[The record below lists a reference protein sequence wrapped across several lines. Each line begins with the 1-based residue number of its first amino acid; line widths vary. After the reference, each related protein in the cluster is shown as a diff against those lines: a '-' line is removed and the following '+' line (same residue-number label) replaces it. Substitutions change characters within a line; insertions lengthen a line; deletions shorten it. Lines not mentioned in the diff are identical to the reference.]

1 MLSNTC
7 LTLVQLA
14 LMYYLKL
21 ADFVFSFFFQ
31 VDDMPS
37 NSSQSILC
45 DTTNVT
51 QSSLNSTTLPVS
63 SMQTQS
69 SITLIP
75 SVTTLSANLSETTNK
90 SEPVQVSKTP
100 PNVTGLQSVVA
111 NSIIDATKA
120 KSSNVQ
126 QSSSDMIGLSLST
139 TASTANI
146 MVGNHS
152 MTTNVSTTPAN
163 IPFTSNILT
172 TTTSHQLT
180 SNVPSTV
187 MFKVPPAV
195 PFGSTSVSTCIS
207 NVSGSDT
214 STTTSYSNN
223 VSAVSL
229 NTLKSVLPGSQDST
243 SNATDDHIPPPT
255 RVVTEIT
262 TTSDTSSSD
271 PPMAGKNPKRRK
283 RQTSLKREKPKK
295 KKAESENEKSIVNDT
310 STDNTSQELAK
321 STPTVSKGR
330 GKPKRIPKS
339 QNGKVTN
346 TPSSQTVIPKSVD
359 SAKPKGKKRGRT
371 KPKKPELSDDGISS
385 VCDDTNDTVSPID
398 EPKMKKRKTG
408 LESDEEYFPTNH
420 TKNMEVVKHN
430 PPTPGI
436 SSDNIVSQLVKPGI
450 YYRSSTVAPIQV
462 HVPSGVL
469 LTQAQIEAAISAHL
483 LATQSLAPPKS
494 GSLPNTCALTSSLS
508 TRQHSTQVKFN
519 EPLLNVFANNQPL
532 QNLAHNPNE
541 LTSFMHSQIQQLC
554 VKNQLMSSGSNT
566 YTNTS
571 SISSICSTS
580 MASGSTNTSSTS
592 SICSTSIA
600 PSQSY
605 NSQST
610 TTLSK
615 NSNTSI
621 SSTQTTY
628 SNNVIASVVTTKVTG
643 NIGCGSSSN
652 VAENVQKLQQ
662 FLDDFKSLSQ
672 TVSASQSVSTVSDVS
687 AAMTDS
693 TVNRNQLP
701 HEPVP
706 NSSSAIVSE
715 NTLPSQ
721 VLVTNSIQ
729 TSSESMSSVT
739 QDSLVSTVS
748 STPTISS
755 VIPLCTGKPI
765 ESATTSIT
773 MVSKLSESHI
783 NTVPVTRPIT
793 NIQPI
798 TDVSLDTPVAS
809 KILVVEKTYVQ
820 DSKSQTSSKIMSSAE
835 NTIDTHLDIDLP
847 VTKERMESNVK
858 SQDDDLCT
866 AVETSRK
873 EATIMPDKSSSTED
887 EDVSKTVT
895 ETIELN
901 QQTVEKMHVKK
912 RLETTEEMEEDV
924 LAIKPTNGS
933 SNPDFN
939 TELNICDDGFNAH
952 SSRSSD
958 IEICLSAISVPSLSH
973 LASVVVTQYEEEDKL
988 PMAELPHLKP
998 LPSTNNNASIQSS
1011 EPRISGSLP
1020 CTPTNNDQQNDSPK
1034 LTPIGIL
1041 KHASQFD
1048 TPLSV
1053 AKVNTYE

>member
-1 MLSNTC
+1 
-7 LTLVQLA
+7 
-14 LMYYLKL
+14 
-21 ADFVFSFFFQ
+21 
-31 VDDMPS
+31 MPS

-69 SITLIP
+69 SVTLIP
-75 SVTTLSANLSETTNK
+75 SVTSLSANLSETINR

-152 MTTNVSTTPAN
+152 MTTDVSTTPAN

-172 TTTSHQLT
+172 TTTSHQLP

-195 PFGSTSVSTCIS
+195 PFGSTSLPGVSTCIS
-207 NVSGSDT
+207 NVSGSDA
-214 STTTSYSNN
+214 STTTSSSNN

-255 RVVTEIT
+255 RVVSEIT

-271 PPMAGKNPKRRK
+271 PPMVGKNPKRRK

-310 STDNTSQELAK
+310 PTDNTSQELAK
-321 STPTVSKGR
+321 SKPTVSKGR
-330 GKPKRIPKS
+330 GRQKKIPKS

-346 TPSSQTVIPKSVD
+346 TPSSETVIPKSVD
-359 SAKPKGKKRGRT
+359 SAKPTGKKRGRT
-371 KPKKPELSDDGISS
+371 KPKKPDLSDDGISS
-385 VCDDTNDTVSPID
+385 VCDDTNDTVSPMD

-408 LESDEEYFPTNH
+408 LESDEECFPTNQ
-420 TKNMEVVKHN
+420 TKNMEVVKLK
-430 PPTPGI
+430 PQTPGI
-436 SSDNIVSQLVKPGI
+436 SSDNVVSQLVKPGI

-494 GSLPNTCALTSSLS
+494 GSIPNTCALTTSLS

-519 EPLLNVFANNQPL
+519 EPLLNVFANKQPL
-532 QNLAHNPNE
+532 QSLAHNPNE
-541 LTSFMHSQIQQLC
+541 LTSFIHSQIQQLC
-554 VKNQLMSSGSNT
+554 VKNQLVSNGSNT

-571 SISSICSTS
+571 SISSTCSTS
-580 MASGSTNTSSTS
+580 MASSSTNTSSIS

-600 PSQSY
+600 PFSQSY
-605 NSQST
+605 DSQST
-610 TTLSK
+610 PTTLSK

-643 NIGCGSSSN
+643 NIGSGSSSN

-662 FLDDFKSLSQ
+662 FLDDFKSSSQ
-672 TVSASQSVSTVSDVS
+672 TVSASQSVSTVSDV
-687 AAMTDS
+687 AMTDS
-693 TVNRNQLP
+693 TVNKNQLP
-701 HEPVP
+701 KEPVL
-706 NSSSAIVSE
+706 NSQLAIVSE
-715 NTLPSQ
+715 NALPSQ
-721 VLVTNSIQ
+721 VLVTNSIR

-755 VIPLCTGKPI
+755 VIPLCTGKTI
-765 ESATTSIT
+765 DSATTSIT

-809 KILVVEKTYVQ
+809 KISVVEKTYVQ

-835 NTIDTHLDIDLP
+835 NTSDTHLDIVLP
-847 VTKERMESNVK
+847 VAKERMESNVK

-887 EDVSKTVT
+887 EDVSKTVK

-901 QQTVEKMHVKK
+901 QQTVEEMHVKETLK
-912 RLETTEEMEEDV
+912 TTEKMEEDV

-939 TELNICDDGFNAH
+939 TEHNICDDGLINAL
-952 SSRSSD
+952 SSRSND
-958 IEICLSAISVPSLSH
+958 MEICLSAISVPSLSH

-998 LPSTNNNASIQSS
+998 LPSTSNNSSIQIS

-1053 AKVNTYE
+1053 AKVNTYKTE